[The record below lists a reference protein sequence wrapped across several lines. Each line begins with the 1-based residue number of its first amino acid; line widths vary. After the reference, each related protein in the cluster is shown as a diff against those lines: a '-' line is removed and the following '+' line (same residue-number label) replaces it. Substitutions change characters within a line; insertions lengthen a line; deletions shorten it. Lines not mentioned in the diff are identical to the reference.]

1 MKNWIKENY
10 MMKESV
16 EYLFLKALM
25 MEQSK
30 KIMKKGLSSKEID
43 KILLEFPMHLIIKFY
58 KDITEYRKEKN
69 ERVD

>member
-10 MMKESV
+10 MMQESV
-16 EYLFLKALM
+16 EYLFLKELM

-30 KIMKKGLSSKEID
+30 KIMKKGLSSKEAD
-43 KILLEFPMHLIIKFY
+43 KILLKFHMYQIKKLY
-58 KDITEYRKEKN
+58 KDIMEYRKEKN